1 MKRNRAS
8 LSASPSLLGKN
19 ARACQSILL
28 SLLLALSLA
37 LSGCAGVYAS
47 KDTASSQGQS
57 SQVEEQSQDGDS
69 QSVADSVSLDASAS
83 SESGEAAGLQQV
95 QGGALSAADLLAAV
109 PEYSGKASVEVNGNV
124 PGFTADE
131 IAVAQARGSYDQF
144 SELDSLGRCG
154 VAEANVGRDIMPTEK
169 RGRISSVKPT
179 GWHSVKYDGID
190 GGSLYN
196 RCHLVAHQLT
206 GQNANWKNLI
216 TGTRYLNIEGM
227 LPYEEE
233 AGDYVRATGNH
244 VLYRVTPVFQGDEL
258 VARGVHMEAYSIE
271 DDGAGVSF
279 NVYCYNVQPGI
290 GIDYATG
297 DSWKE

>member
-37 LSGCAGVYAS
+37 LSGCAGAYAS
-47 KDTASSQGQS
+47 KDTVSSQGQNT
-57 SQVEEQSQDGDS
+57 QVEEPSGDDSQDAGGSTSPDP
-69 QSVADSVSLDASAS
+69 SAS
-83 SESGEAAGLQQV
+83 SESGEAVDLQQV

-109 PEYSGKASVEVNGNV
+109 PEYSGQASVEVNGNV

-233 AGDYVRATGNH
+233 TGDYVRATGNH
-244 VLYRVTPVFQGDEL
+244 VLYRVTPVFQGGEL

>member
-8 LSASPSLLGKN
+8 LFTSHVPLKAN
-19 ARACQSILL
+19 VRACQAFVL
-28 SLLLALSLA
+28 SLLLAFSLA
-37 LSGCAGVYAS
+37 FSGCAGVYAS
-47 KDTASSQGQS
+47 KDTAASQGQNVQVEASSQG
-57 SQVEEQSQDGDS
+57 DGS
-69 QSVADSVSLDASAS
+69 QSADDAVSPDPSAS
-83 SESGEAAGLQQV
+83 SESGEAIGLQQA
-95 QGGALSAADLLAAV
+95 QGGALSPADLLSSV
-109 PEYSGKASVEVNGNV
+109 PDYSGRASVEVNGNV
-124 PGFTADE
+124 PDFTADE

-233 AGDYVRATGNH
+233 TGDYVRATNNH
-244 VLYRVTPVFQGDEL
+244 VLYRVTPIFQGDEL

-271 DDGAGVSF
+271 DGGAGVSF

-290 GIDYATG
+290 GIDYVTG

>member
-37 LSGCAGVYAS
+37 LSGCAGAYAS
-47 KDTASSQGQS
+47 KDTVSSQGQNT
-57 SQVEEQSQDGDS
+57 QVEEPSGDDSQDAGGSTSPDP
-69 QSVADSVSLDASAS
+69 SAS
-83 SESGEAAGLQQV
+83 SESGEAVDLQQT
-95 QGGALSAADLLAAV
+95 QDGALSAADLLAAV
-109 PEYSGKASVEVNGNV
+109 PEYGGQASVEVNGNV

-131 IAVAQARGSYDQF
+131 IAAAQARGSYDQF

-233 AGDYVRATGNH
+233 TGDYVRATGNH

-271 DDGAGVSF
+271 DEGAGVSF

>member
-8 LSASPSLLGKN
+8 RLASSSVLGEGSRTSRSLV
-19 ARACQSILL
+19 L
-28 SLLLALSLA
+28 SLLLALTLA

-47 KDTASSQGQS
+47 KDTASSQGQGA
-57 SQVEEQSQDGDS
+57 QVEEPSQDGGS
-69 QSVADSVSLDASAS
+69 QNAGGSSSPDLSAS
-83 SESGEAAGLQQV
+83 SESGEGVGLQQA
-95 QGGALSAADLLAAV
+95 QGALSGPDLLATV
-109 PEYSGKASVEVNGNV
+109 PEYSGKASVEVNGNA
-124 PGFTADE
+124 PDFTADE
-131 IAVAQARGSYDQF
+131 IEVARARGSYDQF

-227 LPYEEE
+227 LPYEEK

-244 VLYRVTPVFQGDEL
+244 VLYRVTPIFQGDEL
-258 VARGVHMEAYSIE
+258 VARGVHMEARSIE

>member
-8 LSASPSLLGKN
+8 HFASSLLGKN
-19 ARACQSILL
+19 ARACQAFAL
-28 SLLLALSLA
+28 SLLLAFSLA
-37 LSGCAGVYAS
+37 LGGCVGGYAS
-47 KDTASSQGQS
+47 KDAATSKGQS
-57 SQVEEQSQDGDS
+57 AQVEEPSRDDGSQDAQD
-69 QSVADSVSLDASAS
+69 AVSPDPSAS
-83 SESGEAAGLQQV
+83 SESGEAVGLQQA
-95 QGGALSAADLLAAV
+95 QGGALSNSDLLATV
-109 PEYSGKASVEVNGNV
+109 PEYSGQASVEVNGNV
-124 PGFTADE
+124 PGFTEDE
-131 IAVAQARGSYDQF
+131 IAAAQARGSYDQF

-179 GWHSVKYDGID
+179 GWHSAKYDGID

-227 LPYEEE
+227 LPYEEK

-258 VARGVHMEAYSIE
+258 VARGVHMEARSIE

>member
-8 LSASPSLLGKN
+8 LFASSLLGKN
-19 ARACQSILL
+19 ARACQAFAL
-28 SLLLALSLA
+28 SLLLAFSLA
-37 LSGCAGVYAS
+37 LIGCAGAYSGKDAATS
-47 KDTASSQGQS
+47 KGQS
-57 SQVEEQSQDGDS
+57 AQVEEPSQDGSAQDTGS
-69 QSVADSVSLDASAS
+69 ASSPDPSAS
-83 SESGEAAGLQQV
+83 SESGEAVGLQQA
-95 QGGALSAADLLAAV
+95 QGGEVSNSDLLATV
-109 PEYSGKASVEVNGNV
+109 PEYSGQASVEVNGNV
-124 PGFTADE
+124 PGFTEDE

-190 GGSLYN
+190 GDSLYN

-233 AGDYVRATGNH
+233 TGDYVRATGNH

-258 VARGVHMEAYSIE
+258 VARGVHMEARSIE

>member
-1 MKRNRAS
+1 MKRVSPFVLPSASGKHARAAAS
-8 LSASPSLLGKN
+8 LLM
-19 ARACQSILL
+19 
-28 SLLLALSLA
+28 SLLLAFSLA
-37 LSGCAGVYAS
+37 LGGCGVASAGKDSPSEKAEEAQTAQPSLENDKQGTQDSPSDS
-47 KDTASSQGQS
+47 KEGVQLQSSQG
-57 SQVEEQSQDGDS
+57 G
-69 QSVADSVSLDASAS
+69 
-83 SESGEAAGLQQV
+83 SESS
-95 QGGALSAADLLAAV
+95 ALSGADLLASV

-131 IAVAQARGSYDQF
+131 IAAAQSRGSYDQF

-233 AGDYVRATGNH
+233 AGDYVRSTNNH
-244 VLYRVTPVFQGDEL
+244 VLYRVTPLFQGSEL
-258 VARGVHMEAYSIE
+258 VARGVQMEAYSLE
-271 DDGAGVSF
+271 DGGAGVSF

-290 GIDYATG
+290 GIDYVTG

>member
-8 LSASPSLLGKN
+8 LFASHSPLGAS
-19 ARACQSILL
+19 ARACQAFVL
-28 SLLLALSLA
+28 SLLLAFSLA
-37 LSGCAGVYAS
+37 FSGCAGVYAS
-47 KDTASSQGQS
+47 KDAATSQGQNAQVEASSQD
-57 SQVEEQSQDGDS
+57 DGS
-69 QSVADSVSLDASAS
+69 QSAADEASPDLSAS
-83 SESGEAAGLQQV
+83 SESGEAVGLQQA
-95 QGGALSAADLLAAV
+95 QGGALSPADLLSSV
-109 PEYSGKASVEVNGNV
+109 PDYSGKASVEVNGNV
-124 PGFTADE
+124 PDFTEDE

-233 AGDYVRATGNH
+233 TGDYVRATNNH

-271 DDGAGVSF
+271 DGGAGVSF

-297 DSWKE
+297 DSWKG

>member
-1 MKRNRAS
+1 MKRNRAFRS
-8 LSASPSLLGKN
+8 DSILPLGKGV
-19 ARACQSILL
+19 RTCQSLVL
-28 SLLLALSLA
+28 SLLLAFSLA
-37 LSGCAGVYAS
+37 LGGCAGVYAS
-47 KDTASSQGQS
+47 KDTASSQGQGAQTEES
-57 SQVEEQSQDGDS
+57 SQAGSSQDAGE
-69 QSVADSVSLDASAS
+69 SAS
-83 SESGEAAGLQQV
+83 PDPSAASESGEAPALQQA
-95 QGGALSAADLLAAV
+95 QSGTLSPSDLLSIV
-109 PEYSGKASVEVNGNV
+109 PEYSGKASVEVNDNV
-124 PGFTADE
+124 PDFTADE

-227 LPYEEE
+227 LPYEEK

-258 VARGVHMEAYSIE
+258 VARGVRMEAYSIE
-271 DDGAGVSF
+271 DGGAGVSF